1 MTAATRTG
9 PGVRFFILSHLTVAL
24 LGIVLGGLLVA
35 GGGL

>member
-1 MTAATRTG
+1 MSAATRTG
-9 PGVRFFILSHLTVAL
+9 PGVRFFILSHLAVAL